1 MPDIITSSEDLVII
15 ETSSSSATIL
25 EANAGGSTGPQGS
38 TGNAGP
44 TGASIVWRGN
54 WSSAISYSNL
64 DVVHRDIA
72 SGGNGKAYIAI
83 QPGANHDPMS
93 ATTYW
98 QIIVERAASGL
109 VLGPYENQRVLGFVA
124 TQAMTI
130 YDEVIRPSNVAQI
143 SFRRKNDVTAA
154 LPVTLVSGDRYEVEM
169 TNVSGRVYI
178 GYSVR

>member
-1 MPDIITSSEDLVII
+1 MTDIITSSEDLVVIQ
-15 ETSSSSATIL
+15 TSSSSAMIL
-25 EANAGGSTGPQGS
+25 EANAGGSTGPQGAAGS
-38 TGNAGP
+38 AGP

-98 QIIVERAASGL
+98 QVIVERAASGL
-109 VLGPYENQRVLGFVA
+109 VLGPYETTRVLGFVA
-124 TQAMTI
+124 NQAMTI
-130 YDEVIRPSNVAQI
+130 QDELQRPIDSLNVDW
-143 SFRRKNDVTAA
+143 RRKNGVSAA
-154 LPVTLVSGDRYEVEM
+154 LPVTLAAGDLYEVSCSA
-169 TNVSGRVYI
+169 VSGRVYLA
-178 GYSVR
+178 YTVR